1 MKMKYKNQ
9 LEHNPALNRDIKAI
23 SNGYFDMS
31 TKGETITIKGI
42 TEEDIRDLRQMILE
56 EIKRQKEED
65 L

>member
-1 MKMKYKNQ
+1 MKDNLQ
-9 LEHNPALNRDIKAI
+9 REHNPALDRDIKAI

-42 TEEDIRDLRQMILE
+42 TEEDVRDIRQMLLE

-65 L
+65 